1 MISVLFFGKLREAF
15 DCSGLSIASDSVAT
29 TNELLDNLLAS
40 HPDWETLLTDEQTQ
54 MAVNQAL
61 VKHHVSL
68 ASGDEVAFFPPVTGG

>member
-15 DCSGLSIASDSVAT
+15 DCSELSIAPANAAT
-29 TNELLDNLLAS
+29 TSELLDNILAS
-40 HPDWETLLTDEQTQ
+40 HPAWETLLTDEQTQ

-61 VKHHVSL
+61 VKHPVSL